1 MRILRLYAPSL
12 IGDHTLCYVHS
23 NSAGE
28 SCVNE
33 VPIDITCAAAGAD
46 LIIADQP
53 GFALGGDHLP
63 GAFCCPL
70 PVQEAYLG

>member
-33 VPIDITCAAAGAD
+33 VPIDITCAAAGAG
-46 LIIADQP
+46 LS
-53 GFALGGDHLP
+53 
-63 GAFCCPL
+63 
-70 PVQEAYLG
+70 